1 MKRLGTTRRG
11 RVAVLVLPL
20 LLCGA
25 ARPGITVS
33 EFQGGG
39 GRKRAAKVR
48 IALIKALED
57 ADALEVV
64 PFSRVSSAAAR
75 AGIRGAQL
83 RDPLAAGRAARAQG
97 AEVVVFGRLFS
108 RSGEAVLAVDVCD
121 TSGRKLWR
129 KEVALEGGELLP
141 GTAAKFARAIAVLL
155 GVQVAASEDSAAPP
169 VPRPKPRRAPEES
182 DDRGADP
189 QEAEATVPEEEGAPA
204 PRKRSTASEA
214 SAESDAP
221 EADSRPSVG
230 ESEERAEDDD
240 GPSPP
245 LAKFSVGMST
255 TFRSYRMC
263 PEVKSCEETPPQGSG
278 SPVKY
283 STDRPYAGLR
293 LALDLFPF
301 HARESR
307 VRGLGLAASFA
318 RSFFLRTRYLDA
330 DRAEQS
336 FGSAQQRLQLDVVF
350 RMDYG
355 IDGVGDGDVTFRA
368 GYLFHVFLVDD
379 NPKIVESRRE
389 GVVLSLG
396 ATLPINRFLR
406 AEAQGLLV
414 PLGSPGEVE
423 RKAYGSAA
431 SGGGYGVRGG
441 LSSNFG
447 RPRLGLELAAFLE
460 LLHFGDRYQNP
471 EGTHP
476 EFARA
481 LEDYTGFL
489 LLVRSGF

>member
-1 MKRLGTTRRG
+1 MRGG
-11 RVAVLVLPL
+11 RVALLVLPF

-33 EFQGGG
+33 EFQDGG

-64 PFSRVSSAAAR
+64 PFSRVMSAAGR
-75 AGIRGAQL
+75 GGVRGAQL
-83 RDPLAAGRAARAQG
+83 RDPLAAGRAARTQG
-97 AEVVVFGRLFS
+97 AEAVVFGRLLS
-108 RSGEAVLAVDVCD
+108 RAGEIVLAVDVCD

-129 KEVALEGGELLP
+129 KEVALEGGELSA
-141 GTAAKFARAIAVLL
+141 GTAGKLARALAALL
-155 GVQVAASEDSAAPP
+155 GVRVAASEAAAAPP
-169 VPRPKPRRAPEES
+169 EPRPKPRRSLEGS
-182 DDRGADP
+182 DA
-189 QEAEATVPEEEGAPA
+189 QEVEAAGPEEEEDEP
-204 PRKRSTASEA
+204 PPKKRRIASEA
-214 SAESDAP
+214 AAESEAP
-221 EADSRPSVG
+221 EPESRPSGG
-230 ESEERAEDDD
+230 EDQEGAEDDD
-240 GPSPP
+240 RPSPP
-245 LAKFSVGMST
+245 FAQFSVGMST
-255 TFRSYRMC
+255 TFRAYRMC
-263 PEVKSCEETPPQGSG
+263 PEVKSCEETPPEGAG

-293 LALDLFPF
+293 LSLDLFPF

-307 VRGLGLAASFA
+307 VRGLGLSASFG

-368 GYLFHVFLVDD
+368 GYLFHVFLVAD

-471 EGTHP
+471 EGTRP

-489 LLVRSGF
+489 LLARSGF